1 MTRLRSQ
8 AGFTLIE
15 LLTAMIIGMFTIL
28 AAFALIDSTFTGSA
42 KVQARTDASSR
53 GRLALDRMTRVLRSQ
68 VCVNGAPPIVSGDAD
83 QVTFTADL
91 SAGVGADKYVLA
103 FNQTSNT
110 LTQSVTKGTGTE
122 PSRSFSGAA
131 TTTQVLSDVV
141 GETGKPIFSYSSA
154 KPGTG
159 GTQFL
164 PLSVPLQPADL
175 KRVARIDIAFVA
187 RSPKAI
193 KTENWSSTFEDSVS
207 ARLVDTTISD
217 PAVVCK

>member
-28 AAFALIDSTFTGSA
+28 AAFALIDSTFTGTA
-42 KVQARTDASSR
+42 KVQARTDASQR
-53 GRLALDRMTRVLRSQ
+53 GRIALDRMTRVLRSQ
-68 VCVNGAPPIVSGDAD
+68 VCVNGVPPILSGDSD
-83 QVTFTADL
+83 QVTFTGDL
-91 SAGVGADKYVLA
+91 SAGNGADKYTLA
-103 FNQTSNT
+103 FNQTPGTFTQT
-110 LTQSVTKGTGTE
+110 LTPGAGTE
-122 PSRSFSGAA
+122 PNRAFTA
-131 TTTQVLSDVV
+131 TPVTTQVLSDVAR
-141 GETGKPIFSYSSA
+141 ETGKTIFTYWSA

-159 GTQFL
+159 GTQLL

-193 KTENWSSTFEDSVS
+193 RTENWSSTFEDSVT
-207 ARLVDTTISD
+207 ARLVDTTTAD
-217 PAVVCK
+217 PSVACK